1 MKYLI
6 FLLFFVIIFNSCT
19 DENRNQLHTKQGL
32 KPGTEEYNLGLL
44 KIYSFENDK
53 GHIDGK
59 KAKELG
65 FSSKQITKFK
75 KEIRKGNIYIK
86 NEKAKG
92 NIIEPF
98 NLNNLSPE
106 EYLEKAKRGEI
117 VY

>member
-6 FLLFFVIIFNSCT
+6 FLLFFVIIFNSCM
-19 DENRNQLHTKQGL
+19 DVKRDKFHTKQGL

-53 GHIDGK
+53 GHIDQK

-65 FSSKQITKFK
+65 FSSKQITQFK
-75 KEIRKGNIYIK
+75 KEIRKGNIYIQK
-86 NEKAKG
+86 EKAKG
-92 NIIEPF
+92 SIIEPF

-106 EYLEKAKRGEI
+106 EYLEKAKKGEI